1 MTYKASGVDIT
12 AGDNLVSRI
21 KPLVART
28 KRNGMVG
35 SIGGF
40 GGLFDVAAAGYKDPL
55 LVSGSDGVGTKLKV
69 CNSCRRLVFL
79 KIPICVLMFLS
90 FVQIAQACGLHSSIG
105 VDLVAMCVNDILA
118 HGAEPLFFLDYFACS
133 TLDVDVASQVIS
145 GISEGCH
152 AADCALIG
160 LCFLGIFC
168 DNIEF
173 ALWFFLFIS

>member
-21 KPLVART
+21 KPMVART
-28 KRNGMVG
+28 NRSGMVG

-69 CNSCRRLVFL
+69 CYLYELLIHCLCCFGLFFPLIHDIYSCQV
-79 KIPICVLMFLS
+79 
-90 FVQIAQACGLHSSIG
+90 AQACGLHSSIG
-105 VDLVAMCVNDILA
+105 IDLVAMCVNDILA

-133 TLDVDVASQVIS
+133 SLDVEVASQVIS

-152 AADCALIG
+152 SAGCALIG
-160 LCFLGIFC
+160 KLS
-168 DNIEF
+168 
-173 ALWFFLFIS
+173 WTY